1 MKQSLRLVVGI
12 AAFLGIT
19 LTGISPAYAGCLDN
33 AGDVIFGVFSGG
45 ASVAACELKEL
56 VDSLENLA
64 KMVADLAANVASNA
78 AKITKAAIGAVSSA
92 AKDIANAVH
101 DAQQALGQAVS
112 QAKTMTATVAMS
124 PGALSHLAAPGNG
137 ATPHGA
143 VMPIHVPNLAPPG
156 GAHSAPQHMV
166 SHLPAIQ
173 QADPRRLKA
182 ALKRGLQA
190 LTDMKRRV
198 DHDAVSRIDAT
209 LQRASN
215 QAHSHLSDAANIV
228 QTALLSPIHSLQH
241 LLSTLIKNP
250 AQLADPV
257 ATVNSMINDI
267 THNVAST
274 LNHINDVI
282 THDAIV
288 TLGGVEADVQSI
300 QSTAQEGDKLLGLM
314 RRADRERTRAA
325 LQALESELNIVAP
338 QPMTIAKPN
347 VFASRARASF
357 RFAPVRTKLNVRLA
371 QAIAPTQRLAN
382 NLASSWAAIR
392 ARHPNVRMR
401 PLGPSYLRTAKAE
414 LDRRFLGKP
423 PAQIARAKQAL
434 LNQARQRYGS
444 NPQLMAAIQHNLD
457 SYLRT
462 HSLAG
467 MRTPVMTI
475 RPQAAAPRIR
485 TGGIR
490 Q

>member
-33 AGDVIFGVFSGG
+33 AGDDILGVLSGG
-45 ASVAACELKEL
+45 MSVAACEAKEL
-56 VDSLENLA
+56 VDSLKNLA
-64 KMVADLAANVASNA
+64 KTVAELATNVASNA
-78 AKITKAAIGAVSSA
+78 AKITKAAIGAVESA
-92 AKDIANAVH
+92 ANDIANTVRG
-101 DAQQALGQAVS
+101 AQHALGYAVS
-112 QAKTMTATVAMS
+112 QAQTMASTVAMAPAVIS
-124 PGALSHLAAPGNG
+124 HMGAPNSG
-137 ATPHGA
+137 AMPHGA
-143 VMPIHVPNLAPPG
+143 VMPMHVPNMAPRG
-156 GAHSAPQHMV
+156 GAQSAPHHVLSHM
-166 SHLPAIQ
+166 PTIQ

-182 ALKRGLQA
+182 ALKRGLEA
-190 LTDMKRRV
+190 LTSMKSRV
-198 DHDAVSRIDAT
+198 DHDAESRIGKA
-209 LQRASN
+209 LQRARN
-215 QAHSHLSDAANIV
+215 QANSRLSDAASIV
-228 QTALLSPIHSLQH
+228 QTALLAPIHSLEH
-241 LLSTLIKNP
+241 LLSNLIKNP
-250 AQLADPV
+250 TQLADPV
-257 ATVNSMINDI
+257 ATVNATINDI
-267 THNVAST
+267 TKKVTST

-288 TLGGVEADVQSI
+288 TLGGVETDVQSI

-314 RRADRERTRAA
+314 RRASREGTQPA

-338 QPMTIAKPN
+338 QPMSIAKPN

-357 RFAPVRTKLNVRLA
+357 RFALVRTRLHATLA
-371 QAIAPTQRLAN
+371 QAIAPTQKLAN

-392 ARHPNVRMR
+392 ARHPNVRMH
-401 PLGPSYLRTAKAE
+401 PLSPRKLRIAKAE

-467 MRTPVMTI
+467 MRTPVMSI
-475 RPQAAAPRIR
+475 RPQAAAPRTR
-485 TGGIR
+485 MGGIR